1 MKRVKRMVFWI
12 AVAWVYACFGSEF
25 ISPTQS
31 AWYIDRVAPTTRPWY
46 EADDS
51 LVSLNAGWWGGNPDW
66 MIRNMKD
73 GLLGEQLLFAQTVS
87 AAKNYVKEISE
98 ALYRSGDSPEIT
110 NILHQSLLVQTNLNC
125 GIALPPDWI
134 KKAPGPD
141 SIKTNLYHDIIL
153 HAYIMASPVPMTFL
167 AETVVKGFPAG
178 QRKAW
183 YAAAG
188 EKALYRDS
196 WEDSLIDRPSREVLR
211 YSHFL
216 NRAKAL
222 ETDPECLRDIGNPF
236 DPGRETFPLLVPE
249 GERGAGNGRVAPNGA
264 ARFIPRVAPTARPWH
279 EPDDSLRSVNAGLAR
294 GRDGGMAG
302 LIGAE
307 LLSRDT
313 PLARTS
319 EGTPEYVAEL
329 LGTLWRSGDSP
340 EITNILHQALL
351 APTNHY
357 REATFRAYVMASP
370 VPMTVLA
377 ETVVKEIPPKER
389 RAWYTRSGAKTLRTY
404 DRVTRSIDRPSRES
418 LRYSHFLNLIKA
430 IETDPECLRGLGD
443 IVDPKWE

>member
-1 MKRVKRMVFWI
+1 MRIRCVFLTALMFGMCW
-12 AVAWVYACFGSEF
+12 VALGQY
-25 ISPTQS
+25 ISPTDS
-31 AWYIDRVAPTTRPWY
+31 ATRIDMVAPTTRPWY
-46 EADDS
+46 EPDDS
-51 LVSLNAGWWGGNPDW
+51 LMSLNAGLWEGNADG
-66 MIRNMKD
+66 MIRNMKE
-73 GLLGEQLLFAQTVS
+73 GLLGEQLLFAQAVS
-87 AAKNYVKEISE
+87 AAKNYVREISE

-110 NILHQSLLVQTNLNC
+110 NILHQSLLIQTNLNC

-141 SIKTNLYHDIIL
+141 SIKTNLYRDIIL

-167 AETVVKGFPAG
+167 VETVVKEFPAG

-188 EKALYRDS
+188 EKALYGDS
-196 WEDSLIDRPSREVLR
+196 WEDCLIDRPSREVLR

-216 NRAKAL
+216 NRVKAL
-222 ETDPECLRDIGNPF
+222 ETDPECLRVIGNPF
-236 DPGRETFPLLVPE
+236 DPGREAFPTLAPGG
-249 GERGAGNGRVAPNGA
+249 GEGAGDGRVAPNAA
-264 ARFIPRVAPTARPWH
+264 ARFIARIAPTSRPWY
-279 EPDDSLRSVNAGLAR
+279 EADDSLRTVNARLAHA
-294 GRDGGMAG
+294 RDGGMVG

-319 EGTPEYVAEL
+319 EGTPAYVAEL

-340 EITNILHQALL
+340 EITNVLHQALL

-377 ETVVKEIPPKER
+377 ETVVKSFPLEER
-389 RAWYTRSGAKTLRTY
+389 KAWYARSGSKKLKTHSWI
-404 DRVTRSIDRPSRES
+404 DRSIDRPSRES
-418 LRYSHFLNLIKA
+418 LRYSHFLNRVKA
-430 IETDPECLRGLGD
+430 LETDRRCLWLIGD

>member
-1 MKRVKRMVFWI
+1 MKTKEEAMRIRCVFLTVTVLGMRVTS
-12 AVAWVYACFGSEF
+12 FGQY
-25 ISPTQS
+25 ISPTDS
-31 AWYIDRVAPTTRPWY
+31 GVRIHKVTPTTRPWY
-46 EADDS
+46 EPDDS
-51 LVSLNAGWWGGNPDW
+51 LMSLNTGLSAGLGFENADW

-73 GLLGEQLLFAQTVS
+73 GLIGEQCPLASTS
-87 AAKNYVKEISE
+87 SGTREYITEISD
-98 ALYRSGDSPEIT
+98 ALHRSGDSPEIT
-110 NILHQSLLVQTNLNC
+110 NTLHQSLLTPN
-125 GIALPPDWI
+125 
-134 KKAPGPD
+134 
-141 SIKTNLYHDIIL
+141 NLYRDIIL
-153 HAYIMASPVPMTFL
+153 HAYIMASPVPMAFL
-167 AETVVKGFPAG
+167 AETVVKEFPAG

-183 YAAAG
+183 YAAAT
-188 EKALYRDS
+188 EKALYGDS
-196 WEDSLIDRPSREVLR
+196 WEDCLIDRPSREVLR

-216 NRAKAL
+216 NRVKAL
-222 ETDPECLRDIGNPF
+222 ETDPECLRVIGKPF
-236 DPGRETFPLLVPE
+236 DPGREAFPTLAPGGGKRAE
-249 GERGAGNGRVAPNGA
+249 DRRVAPNGA
-264 ARFIPRVAPTARPWH
+264 ARFIARIAPTVRPWY
-279 EPDDSLRSVNAGLAR
+279 EADDSLQSVNARLAH
-294 GRDGGMAG
+294 GKDGGMVG

-319 EGTPEYVAEL
+319 GGTPEYVAEL

-377 ETVVKEIPPKER
+377 ETVVKAIPPKER
-389 RAWYTRSGAKTLRTY
+389 DEWYAGSGSKKLKTQSWI
-404 DRVTRSIDRPSRES
+404 DRSIDHPSRES

>member
-1 MKRVKRMVFWI
+1 
-12 AVAWVYACFGSEF
+12 
-25 ISPTQS
+25 
-31 AWYIDRVAPTTRPWY
+31 
-46 EADDS
+46 
-51 LVSLNAGWWGGNPDW
+51 
-66 MIRNMKD
+66 MKD
-73 GLLGEQLLFAQTVS
+73 GLLGEQLRFAWTVS
-87 AAKNYVKEISE
+87 ATKNFITEISE

-110 NILHQSLLVQTNLNC
+110 NILHQSLLIQTNLNC

-134 KKAPGPD
+134 RKAPGPD
-141 SIKTNLYHDIIL
+141 SIKTNLYRDIIL

-167 AETVVKGFPAG
+167 AETVVKEFPAG

-183 YAAAG
+183 YAAAT
-188 EKALYRDS
+188 EKALYGDS

-216 NRAKAL
+216 NRVKAL
-222 ETDPECLRDIGNPF
+222 ETDPECLRVIGNPF
-236 DPGRETFPLLVPE
+236 DPGREAFPTPAP
-249 GERGAGNGRVAPNGA
+249 GGGKGAGDGCAAPNGA
-264 ARFIPRVAPTARPWH
+264 ARFIPRVAPTARPWY
-279 EPDDSLRSVNAGLAR
+279 EADDSLRSVNTRLAH
-294 GRDGGMAG
+294 GRDGGMVG

-329 LGTLWRSGDSP
+329 LGALWRSGGSP

-377 ETVVKEIPPKER
+377 ETVVKEIPLEER
-389 RAWYTRSGAKTLRTY
+389 RAWYAGSGSKTLETNSRI
-404 DRVTRSIDRPSRES
+404 DRSIDRPSRES
-418 LRYSHFLNLIKA
+418 LRYSHFLNRVKVL
-430 IETDPECLRGLGD
+430 ETDRRCLRIIGD
-443 IVDPKWE
+443 LVDPKWE

>member
-1 MKRVKRMVFWI
+1 MVFWI

-25 ISPTQS
+25 ICPTQS
-31 AWYIDRVAPTTRPWY
+31 AWYIDRIAPTTRPWY

-73 GLLGEQLLFAQTVS
+73 GLLGNQLQFAWTVS
-87 AAKNYVKEISE
+87 AAKNYITEISE

-134 KKAPGPD
+134 RKAPGPD
-141 SIKTNLYHDIIL
+141 SIKTNLYRDIIL

-167 AETVVKGFPAG
+167 AETVVKEFPAG

-183 YAAAG
+183 YAAAT
-188 EKALYRDS
+188 EKALYGDS
-196 WEDSLIDRPSREVLR
+196 WADCLIDRPSREVLR

-216 NRAKAL
+216 NRVKAL
-222 ETDPECLRDIGNPF
+222 ETDPECLRVIGNPF
-236 DPGRETFPLLVPE
+236 DPGREAFPTPAPGGGKE
-249 GERGAGNGRVAPNGA
+249 GGERRVAPNGA
-264 ARFIPRVAPTARPWH
+264 AQFISRVAPTARPWY
-279 EPDDSLRSVNAGLAR
+279 EADDSLRSVNARLAH
-294 GRDGGMAG
+294 GRDGGMVG

-307 LLSRDT
+307 LLSQGT
-313 PLARTS
+313 PFARTS

-377 ETVVKEIPPKER
+377 ETVVKEIPLEER
-389 RAWYTRSGAKTLRTY
+389 GAWYAGSGSKTLETNSRI
-404 DRVTRSIDRPSRES
+404 DRSIDRPSRES
-418 LRYSHFLNLIKA
+418 LRYSHFLNRVKVL
-430 IETDPECLRGLGD
+430 ETDRRCLRIIGD
-443 IVDPKWE
+443 PVDPKWE